1 MISCTF
7 VHSRMRMAMMVRLA
21 KKKSRLLSLEAT
33 CVCPKAGRKVQEGVV
48 EGVPSL
54 DPRPRLARPKLH
66 FFSMSGFCHKSF
78 YNQKV
83 GS

>member
-33 CVCPKAGRKVQEGVV
+33 CVCPKAGRKVQEGVH
-48 EGVPSL
+48 PDL
-54 DPRPRLARPKLH
+54 DKLTVL
-66 FFSMSGFCHKSF
+66 GGKNC
-78 YNQKV
+78 
-83 GS
+83 

>member
-1 MISCTF
+1 M
-7 VHSRMRMAMMVRLA
+7 
-21 KKKSRLLSLEAT
+21 
-33 CVCPKAGRKVQEGVV
+33 CPKAGRKVQEGVV

-66 FFSMSGFCHKSF
+66 FFSMSGFCHESF